1 MFQPRATCRVPVS
14 WTPHASRQRDPLY
27 SQVVIPNQN
36 RVFFYINYYYYFK
49 KKVRCLAHFK
59 SLNYIFLNNDFK
71 DISPKI
77 TSFFLILNNLKVIYN
92 K

>member
-36 RVFFYINYYYYFK
+36 RVFFILIIIITLKKK
-49 KKVRCLAHFK
+49 KKV
-59 SLNYIFLNNDFK
+59 
-71 DISPKI
+71 
-77 TSFFLILNNLKVIYN
+77 
-92 K
+92 

>member
-36 RVFFYINYYYYFK
+36 RVFFTLIIIITLKKRLGVWHIFK
-49 KKVRCLAHFK
+49 V
-59 SLNYIFLNNDFK
+59 FK

-92 K
+92 KKRRRYFY